1 MLSTMNSYRKAE
13 LSVQTTTAAATKEH
27 TTLSCD
33 GPSSPMICADTP
45 VTDSNAPTR
54 AAACIIALYVR
65 LPVSSFLSVGSST
78 LTLRVDEPFLVMFQ
92 MAVSRDSKS
101 RDGGSWEQLFLRW
114 VMISIRLDPQIMKTF
129 RSSDVQKQ
137 KVAEA
142 SRTLAERAIHEYASQ
157 LEDQEG

>member
-1 MLSTMNSYRKAE
+1 MN
-13 LSVQTTTAAATKEH
+13 
-27 TTLSCD
+27 
-33 GPSSPMICADTP
+33 
-45 VTDSNAPTR
+45 
-54 AAACIIALYVR
+54 
-65 LPVSSFLSVGSST
+65 
-78 LTLRVDEPFLVMFQ
+78 EPFLVVFQ

-101 RDGGSWEQLFLRW
+101 GDGGSWEQLFLRW